1 MENKKP
7 YWPYSQGMKKANNDK
22 QNLKNKNKTNNKI
35 WRKTKNT
42 LIYMNNSTDTLENV
56 IQWWQFRRKLD
67 TKKSHGMQPE
77 GKKKRWKFK
86 KWLRYMQYGRRSY
99 KF

>member
-1 MENKKP
+1 MT
-7 YWPYSQGMKKANNDK
+7 S
-22 QNLKNKNKTNNKI
+22 KI
-35 WRKTKNT
+35 WKIKIKLTIKYEEKQKNT